1 MDMSR
6 DDFEALRRSVA
17 AILTVSLLLIF
28 FRILGFRLL
37 EDAFETLCIHIPAL
51 SALILYISI
60 RIGWL
65 KIGGQG

>member
-1 MDMSR
+1 MNGSDL
-6 DDFEALRRSVA
+6 EVLRRSVA
-17 AILTVSLLLIF
+17 VILTVSLLLIF

-37 EDAFETLCIHIPAL
+37 EDAFEFLCIHIPAL

-65 KIGGQG
+65 KIGG